1 MVMEDRKAA
10 PVLRARFLR
19 SYVPLRLRSERK
31 CVLRH
36 RTSLS
41 RRPFSVIQI
50 RILYQIP
57 RTCCIPRLT
66 SAIPTQQQKP
76 VKMGL
81 PPVFISLTIFVF
93 RPMAAIA
100 MMMRNLLRSLSG
112 AVTSAGSWKSVVI
125 MEARTKNNTK

>member
-1 MVMEDRKAA
+1 MEDRKAA
-10 PVLRARFLR
+10 PVLRARFFALLAPLR
-19 SYVPLRLRSERK
+19 SAIRTEVCPPAPHQSLPGVPSQSYK
-31 CVLRH
+31 
-36 RTSLS
+36 SG
-41 RRPFSVIQI
+41 
-50 RILYQIP
+50 ILYQIP
-57 RTCCIPRLT
+57 RICCIPRLT